1 MATVH
6 GPDDLYEV
14 SGDGLPDMPHPVL
27 VCSLDGFVDAG
38 AVAGL
43 VREHVLT
50 DLDSQPLAT
59 FDVDSLIDYRARR
72 PMMGYSEDHW
82 ESYDAPVL
90 AIHAVRDAVGA
101 PFLLLTGPEP
111 DYAWHRF
118 TAAVSD
124 LVQRFDVRLTV
135 NAHGIPM
142 AVPHTRPI
150 GLTAHATR
158 PDLVTGYPR
167 WLNQVQVPGSVAA
180 LLELRLG
187 EAGHDAMGFAV
198 HVPHYLARAAYPA
211 AALAAVEALSTA
223 TGLVLPTETLRT
235 AGEQADAQI
244 AEQIEESPEVT
255 AVVRALEEQY
265 DAYLAAREHD
275 DLLAEQLAELP
286 TADQLGAEFERF
298 LAEQQG
304 RRDSPDL

>member
-1 MATVH
+1 MP

-14 SGDGLPDMPHPVL
+14 SADLPELHRPVL
-27 VCSLDGFVDAG
+27 LCSLDGFVDAG

-43 VREHVLT
+43 VREQVLA
-50 DLDSQPLAT
+50 DLDSKPVVT
-59 FDVDSLIDYRARR
+59 FDVDRLVDYRARR
-72 PMMGYSEDHW
+72 PLMSYSEDHW
-82 ESYDAPVL
+82 ESYDAPLL
-90 AIHAVRDAVGA
+90 AMHAVRDSVGA

-111 DYAWHRF
+111 DYAWDRF
-118 TAAVSD
+118 TAAVGD

-158 PDLVTGYPR
+158 PELVTGYPR
-167 WLNQVQVPGSVAA
+167 WLNQVQVPGSAAA

-187 EAGHDAMGFAV
+187 AAGHDAMGFAV

-211 AALAAVEALSTA
+211 AALAAVEAISTA
-223 TGLVLPTETLRT
+223 TGLVLPTGSLRT
-235 AGEQADAQI
+235 AGDQADAQI
-244 AEQIEESPEVT
+244 TEQIEDSPEVA
-255 AVVRALEEQY
+255 AVVRTLEEQY

-275 DLLAEQLAELP
+275 DLLAEQLAGLP

-298 LAEQQG
+298 LAERQG